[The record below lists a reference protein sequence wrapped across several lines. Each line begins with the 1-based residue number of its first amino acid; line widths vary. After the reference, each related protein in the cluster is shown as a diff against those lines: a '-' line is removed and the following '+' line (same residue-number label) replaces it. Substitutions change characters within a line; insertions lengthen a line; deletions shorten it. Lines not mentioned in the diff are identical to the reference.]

1 MTARPI
7 RRNAQTPDRNGKIFY
22 TSTTSLSHISKR
34 NGNIALIIIYMR
46 KSLKTKKTK
55 KIKNKEIELVIL
67 PSKEDNKITREC
79 LENEWTKFFYL
90 LYFEE

>member
-1 MTARPI
+1 
-7 RRNAQTPDRNGKIFY
+7 
-22 TSTTSLSHISKR
+22 
-34 NGNIALIIIYMR
+34 MR
-46 KSLKTKKTK
+46 KSLKRKKTK

-79 LENEWTKFFYL
+79 LVNELAKFFYL